1 IVWPG
6 SPFPL
11 PLKQYRVITLAIF
24 FILGAAAM
32 VLAVACANVSSLQL
46 ARVRSRENELRT
58 RISLGATRLRI
69 VRQLL
74 TESAFVGLLSGAFA
88 MLLSWTFLRLVVRV
102 ARSAL
107 PVEYGSLVFDVNPDL
122 ELFALA
128 CVVSLSAGMLS
139 GLAPALESSRSALT
153 SAVRGSTS

>member
-1 IVWPG
+1 
-6 SPFPL
+6 
-11 PLKQYRVITLAIF
+11 
-24 FILGAAAM
+24 
-32 VLAVACANVSSLQL
+32 
-46 ARVRSRENELRT
+46 
-58 RISLGATRLRI
+58 
-69 VRQLL
+69 
-74 TESAFVGLLSGAFA
+74 

-153 SAVRGSTS
+153 SAVRGSTSARSRRLQDVLVAVQVCLSLTLLIAGSMAIRSSMNLLTMDAGYESKHSFSINYRFPENSRYTPARKLALAQELRARLA